1 MRGREHTCTTT
12 YIHIHWRHEKLVK
25 TQHFYYIIVDNNY
38 VRDIEWAARDRHRR
52 FDWSRN
58 FRFRRQHLNS
68 SNLPGGILV
77 LVLNHSNTKT
87 TFFRTSSSLCSMFR
101 WTFILSKLNKYSAYF
116 FSFTF
121 FLQNVIKFQI
131 PGTSGCCLKNGKS
144 TYTLWTVN
152 DVLGKDPEGPNSF
165 LGKMPKLAVFP
176 AKAGAEKY
184 C

>member
-58 FRFRRQHLNS
+58 FRFRRQYLNS
-68 SNLPGGILV
+68 SNHPGDILV
-77 LVLNHSNTKT
+77 LVLNRSNTKT
-87 TFFRTSSSLCSMFR
+87 TFFRTSSSLFSNCR
-101 WTFILSKLNKYSAYF
+101 WTFIF
-116 FSFTF
+116 FLIWTLASMNLTCFF
-121 FLQNVIKFQI
+121 RFILFLQNLLKFQF
-131 PGTSGCCLKNGKS
+131 SRFQAS

-152 DVLGKDPEGPNSF
+152 DVLGKEPLERIRGT
-165 LGKMPKLAVFP
+165 LQLIWKVA
-176 AKAGAEKY
+176 
-184 C
+184 

>member
-68 SNLPGGILV
+68 SNHPGDILV
-77 LVLNHSNTKT
+77 LVLNRSNTKT
-87 TFFRTSSSLCSMFR
+87 IFSEPVVSYLVCR
-101 WTFILSKLNKYSAYF
+101 WTFFF
-116 FSFTF
+116 FSNLNTCKYEFDIF
-121 FLQNVIKFQI
+121 FQVYFVFAKCTETSIFQI
-131 PGTSGCCLKNGKS
+131 PGIDLYIVDRQWYHSQRLQGLARGL
-144 TYTLWTVN
+144 Y
-152 DVLGKDPEGPNSF
+152 SF
-165 LGKMPKLAVFP
+165 SAFHMERPPKLLQLLEV
-176 AKAGAEKY
+176 
-184 C
+184 

>member
-77 LVLNHSNTKT
+77 LVLNRSSTKT
-87 TFFRTSSSLCSMFR
+87 TFFRTSSSLFSMQMNFH
-101 WTFILSKLNKYSAYF
+101 
-116 FSFTF
+116 F
-121 FLQNVIKFQI
+121 FLIWTLASMNLTKKFQVYFVFAKCTEISIFQI
-131 PGTSGCCLKNGKS
+131 PGIDLYIVDRQWCPRKRATGKIS
-144 TYTLWTVN
+144 RDLTA
-152 DVLGKDPEGPNSF
+152 S
-165 LGKMPKLAVFP
+165 
-176 AKAGAEKY
+176 
-184 C
+184 

>member
-58 FRFRRQHLNS
+58 FRFRRQHSNS

-77 LVLNHSNTKT
+77 LVLNRSNTKT
-87 TFFRTSSSLCSMFR
+87 TFFRTSSSLFSMQMNFHFFLI
-101 WTFILSKLNKYSAYF
+101 WTLASMNLTDFFKFIL
-116 FSFTF
+116 
-121 FLQNVIKFQI
+121 FLQNVLKFQFSRFQ
-131 PGTSGCCLKNGKS
+131 GS

-152 DVLGKDPEGPNSF
+152 DVLGKEPLERIRGTLQLLRKVSLN
-165 LGKMPKLAVFP
+165 
-176 AKAGAEKY
+176 
-184 C
+184 

>member
-68 SNLPGGILV
+68 SNHPGDILV
-77 LVLNHSNTKT
+77 LVLNRSNTKT
-87 TFFRTSSSLCSMFR
+87 IFFRTSSSLFSNCR
-101 WTFILSKLNKYSAYF
+101 WT
-116 FSFTF
+116 SFF
-121 FLQNVIKFQI
+121 FLIWTLASIRNFVFAKCTKILIFQI
-131 PGTSGCCLKNGKS
+131 PGIDLYIVDRQWCPRKRATGKNPRDLTTS
-144 TYTLWTVN
+144 
-152 DVLGKDPEGPNSF
+152 
-165 LGKMPKLAVFP
+165 
-176 AKAGAEKY
+176 
-184 C
+184 